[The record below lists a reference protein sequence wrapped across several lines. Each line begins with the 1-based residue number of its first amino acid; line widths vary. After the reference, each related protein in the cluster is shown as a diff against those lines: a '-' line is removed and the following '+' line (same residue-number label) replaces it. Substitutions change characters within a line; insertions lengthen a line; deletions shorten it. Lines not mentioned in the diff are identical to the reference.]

1 LNFSSKK
8 QIMKSL
14 KKTAIAIVFL
24 LSEISLYSQNYNA
37 SKKFEQLIQLIK
49 YSYVDSVSEDK
60 MVENAIVGMLKEL
73 DPHSVYIPK
82 EELQRMNEPLE
93 GNFEGVGIQF
103 QIIKD
108 TIVVISPIVGGPSEK
123 LGIRAGDKII
133 TVEGEKIAGVGIKN
147 NDVSKKL
154 RGNKGT
160 KVNVGIKRNG
170 NKELIDFTIT
180 RDKIPIYSVDAS
192 YMVTPEIGYIKIS
205 RFAKETVK
213 EYEEALNKLKA
224 QGMQSLVLDLMG
236 NGGGYLNTAIELA
249 DEFLSK
255 GKLLV
260 YTEGVRQ
267 TKQEYKSTNRG
278 NFESGKLV
286 VLIDEGSA
294 SASEIVSGAIQDWD
308 RGLIVGRRSFGKG
321 LVQKPYPLSDGS
333 AVRLTT
339 ARYYTPSG
347 RCIQKP
353 YDEGADEYQK
363 EINER
368 FKNGEIVDPSK
379 IKLHDSLKYYT
390 STKRIVYGA
399 GGIMPDIY
407 TAFDTT
413 ISTKYFQRIARK
425 GIIGDFTLNYLDQH
439 RNELLLKY
447 PNFEIFNK
455 TFNTEEEIYNDLIN
469 TAEKADLNR
478 DEIDTEKEKSD
489 FILKLNLKASFA
501 RHLFDVSAYYQV
513 INEVNEAY
521 KKAVEVIQDDTFKK
535 LKLSYK

>member
-1 LNFSSKK
+1 MNYLSRITF
-8 QIMKSL
+8 
-14 KKTAIAIVFL
+14 IAVFL
-24 LSEISLYSQNYNA
+24 TSASFSFAQNT
-37 SKKFEQLIQLIK
+37 SSTKKFEQLIQLIK
-49 YSYVDSVSEDK
+49 YSYVDSVNEDK
-60 MVENAIVGMLKEL
+60 MVEDAIVGMLKEL

-93 GNFEGVGIQF
+93 GNFEGIGVQF

-123 LGIRAGDKII
+123 LGIRAGDKIV
-133 TVEGEKIAGVGIKN
+133 TVEGENIAGIGIKN

-154 RGNKGT
+154 RGTKGT
-160 KVNVGIKRNG
+160 KVKVGIKRNG
-170 NKELIDFTIT
+170 SKEILDFVIT

-213 EYEEALNKLKA
+213 EYEEALSKLKA
-224 QGMQSLVLDLMG
+224 QGMQSLILDLMG
-236 NGGGYLNTAIELA
+236 NGGGYLNTAIDLA
-249 DEFLSK
+249 DEFLPK

-260 YTEGVRQ
+260 YTEGAKQ
-267 TKQEYKSTNRG
+267 TKQEYKATSRG
-278 NFESGKLV
+278 NFESGKIV

-308 RGLIVGRRSFGKG
+308 RGLIIGRRSFGKG

-353 YDEGADEYQK
+353 YDEGADAYQK

-368 FKNGEIVDPSK
+368 FKNGEFVDPSK

-390 STKRIVYGA
+390 SAKRVVYGA

-407 TAFDTT
+407 TPFDTT
-413 ISTKYFQRIARK
+413 LSTKYFQRIARK
-425 GIIGDFTLNYLDQH
+425 GIIGDFSLDYLDNH
-439 RNELLLKY
+439 RNELLTKY
-447 PNFEIFNK
+447 PDFETFNKSFDSDFEIYKALLLF
-455 TFNTEEEIYNDLIN
+455 
-469 TAEKADLNR
+469 AEKAEIKRED
-478 DEIDTEKEKSD
+478 IDTEKEKSD
-489 FILKLNLKASFA
+489 FIIQLNLKATFA
-501 RHLFDVSAYYQV
+501 RHLYDVSAYYHI
-513 INEVNEAY
+513 INHVNEAY
-521 KKAVEVIQDDTFKK
+521 KKAIEVLQDDTFKK
-535 LKLSYK
+535 MKLSYK

>member
-1 LNFSSKK
+1 
-8 QIMKSL
+8 MKSL
-14 KKTAIAIVFL
+14 KKTVITIAL
-24 LSEISLYSQNYNA
+24 LFSAVSLYTQNSNA
-37 SKKFEQLIQLIK
+37 SKKFDQLIQLIK
-49 YSYVDSVSEDK
+49 YSYVDSVNEDK
-60 MVENAIVGMLKEL
+60 LVEDAIVGMLKEL

-93 GNFEGVGIQF
+93 GNFEGIGIQF

-170 NKELIDFTIT
+170 NKELLDFTIT

-192 YMVTPEIGYIKIS
+192 YMITPEIGYIKIS

-213 EYEEALNKLKA
+213 EYEDALIKLKA
-224 QGMQSLVLDLMG
+224 LGMQSLILDLMG
-236 NGGGYLNTAIELA
+236 NGGGYLNTAIDLA
-249 DEFLSK
+249 DEFLAK

-267 TKQEYKSTNRG
+267 NKQEYKSTNKG

-321 LVQKPYPLSDGS
+321 LVQKPYPLNDGS

-353 YDEGADEYQK
+353 YEDGADEYQK

-390 STKRIVYGA
+390 SAKRIVYGA

-425 GIIGDFTLNYLDQH
+425 GIIGDYTLNYLDLH
-439 RNELLLKY
+439 RSELLAKY
-447 PNFEIFNK
+447 PDFA
-455 TFNTEEEIYNDLIN
+455 TFNSTFDNESEIYNGLISS
-469 TAEKADLNR
+469 AEKAEINR
-478 DEIDTEKEKSD
+478 EEIDTQKEKSD

-501 RHLFDVSAYYQV
+501 RHLYNVSAYYQV
-513 INEVNEAY
+513 INEINEAY
-521 KKAVEVIQDDTFKK
+521 KKGVEVIQDDTFKK

>member
-1 LNFSSKK
+1 
-8 QIMKSL
+8 MKSL
-14 KKTAIAIVFL
+14 KKTLITIAFL
-24 LSEISLYSQNYNA
+24 FSAISLYTQNSNA

-49 YSYVDSVSEDK
+49 YSYVDSVNEDK
-60 MVENAIVGMLKEL
+60 LVEDAIVGMLKEL

-93 GNFEGVGIQF
+93 GNFEGIGIQF

-154 RGNKGT
+154 RGHKGT

-170 NKELIDFTIT
+170 NKELLDFTIT

-192 YMVTPEIGYIKIS
+192 YMITPEIGYIKIS

-213 EYEEALNKLKA
+213 EYEEALIKLRA
-224 QGMQSLVLDLMG
+224 QGMQSLILDLMG
-236 NGGGYLNTAIELA
+236 NGGGYLNTAIDLA
-249 DEFLSK
+249 DEFLTK

-260 YTEGVRQ
+260 YTEGIRQ
-267 TKQEYKSTNRG
+267 AKQEYKSTNRG

-321 LVQKPYPLSDGS
+321 LVQKPYPLNDGS

-353 YDEGADEYQK
+353 YEDGADEYQK

-368 FKNGEIVDPSK
+368 FKSGEIVDPSK

-390 STKRIVYGA
+390 SAKRIVYGA

-407 TAFDTT
+407 TSFDTT

-425 GIIGDFTLNYLDQH
+425 GIIGDYTLNYLDLH
-439 RNELLLKY
+439 RSELLAKY
-447 PNFEIFNK
+447 PDFA
-455 TFNTEEEIYNDLIN
+455 TFNSTFDNESEIYNGLISS
-469 TAEKADLNR
+469 AEKAEINR
-478 DEIDTEKEKSD
+478 EEIDTEKEKSD

-501 RHLFDVSAYYQV
+501 RHLYNVSAYYQV
-513 INEVNEAY
+513 INEINEAY
-521 KKAVEVIQDDTFKK
+521 KKGVEVIQDDTFKK